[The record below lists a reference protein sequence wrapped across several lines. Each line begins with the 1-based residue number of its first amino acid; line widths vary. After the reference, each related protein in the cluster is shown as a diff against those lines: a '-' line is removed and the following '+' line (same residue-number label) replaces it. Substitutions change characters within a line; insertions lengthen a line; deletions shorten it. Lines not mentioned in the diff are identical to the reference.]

1 MVEQIKF
8 TDEEIAEINK
18 LREEF
23 TQIFIQLG
31 QISLDRKTKMNEL
44 DVLESQLV
52 ESHSKLIEREEIIF
66 KSLNE
71 KYGDGDY
78 DPNTGIFTPITQN

>member
-31 QISLDRKTKMNEL
+31 QINLERKSKVDEL
-44 DVLESQLV
+44 NALETQLV
-52 ESHSKLIEREEIIF
+52 ESHSKLVEREETIF

-78 DPNTGIFTPITQN
+78 DPNTGIFTPITKN

>member
-1 MVEQIKF
+1 MAEQIKF
-8 TDEEIAEINK
+8 TAEEIAEINK

-31 QISLDRKTKMNEL
+31 QINLERKTKIDEL
-44 DVLESQLV
+44 NTLETQLV
-52 ESHSKLIEREEIIF
+52 ESHSKLVEKEEVIF

-78 DPNTGIFTPITQN
+78 DPNTGIFTPIAKN

>member
-1 MVEQIKF
+1 MAEQIKF
-8 TDEEIAEINK
+8 TNEEIAEINK

-31 QISLDRKTKMNEL
+31 QINLERKTKVDEL
-44 DVLESQLV
+44 NALETQLV
-52 ESHSKLIEREEIIF
+52 ESHSKLVEKEEAIF

-78 DPNTGIFTPITQN
+78 DPNTGIFTPITKN